1 MSVKKQSSNDNER
14 NKEMKKQDKE
24 IIKVLTIIE
33 MSAKSILKNVKKK
46 DTLPLFE
53 AEQMLKNLKSQ
64 YSECSAAE

>member
-1 MSVKKQSSNDNER
+1 
-14 NKEMKKQDKE
+14 MKKQDKE

-33 MSAKSILKNVKKK
+33 MSAKSILKNIKKK